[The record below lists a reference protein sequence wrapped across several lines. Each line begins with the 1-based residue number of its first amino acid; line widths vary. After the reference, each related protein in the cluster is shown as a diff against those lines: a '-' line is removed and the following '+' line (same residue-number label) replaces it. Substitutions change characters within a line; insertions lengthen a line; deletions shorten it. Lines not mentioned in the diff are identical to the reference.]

1 MEHVQEGW
9 NVMLIWVAS
18 RLTVFSEEGKI
29 LGVRDYIHSKKTIEF
44 KPLRAFTPVSK
55 LNMRKHAAT
64 VATAAIAGGIIVG
77 FNKAVGGVSEI
88 SVDSGEVVDWDA
100 ALGKQNKPLIG
111 EVQQSICQK
120 PSLSLCQ
127 RHCAPRNILA
137 GDLAPVERGR
147 LRDVEMESRRGVD
160 VNAEERGVAVEES
173 LPEGQHGKGTPG
185 EKHEGHLGDS
195 AERVLFFLRH
205 QGSPPEELIVRQSMS
220 EVGRMKEVPHVERRR
235 RRRGRWWWW
244 W

>member
-127 RHCAPRNILA
+127 RHCAPRNILITI
-137 GDLAPVERGR
+137 
-147 LRDVEMESRRGVD
+147 
-160 VNAEERGVAVEES
+160 
-173 LPEGQHGKGTPG
+173 QY
-185 EKHEGHLGDS
+185 
-195 AERVLFFLRH
+195 
-205 QGSPPEELIVRQSMS
+205 
-220 EVGRMKEVPHVERRR
+220 HV
-235 RRRGRWWWW
+235 
-244 W
+244 